1 MNKSVVTIAT
11 ATSFMLMGG
20 LAQASIRKTS
30 VKPAKLTSKSTFV
43 KGTAT
48 KSATIRLSHNHT
60 TYAYGKATNKGKFS
74 LKLKH
79 KLHNSWKYRL
89 TVSKNGYKTTTAY
102 LKISATKPASL
113 KNTNSSAVTSSTA
126 VSTASNASS
135 ANSSTNSTKT
145 AKSTTTSSATAST
158 PATSA
163 TSVTNANDSS
173 ADTHQTPAI
182 SPKEKADL
190 ATALK
195 YKAKAIELGQ
205 KASNLQRQSWMVSH
219 ILRDDVHSADYYN
232 KLDSQIN
239 DYQQKIKSLLAKSPD
254 TTSNDY
260 QTLNYHL
267 TKLQD
272 EKLQAQKDDEYP
284 KKLNELD
291 KSKVNVYRNKA
302 YQLQDQMDQD
312 TDDLSEEAVYFWAL
326 SGKIYNQYKLYLDND
341 WNDGPHTEPTIT
353 EKDAFNSLVTDINK
367 KTTDQPSVIKNELLR
382 QEKLEEQRK
391 LEEQQRVEEQQ
402 KQQKLIEQQK
412 LEEQQRVEEQQKQQK
427 LIEQQKI
434 EEQQK
439 LQEQYDKD
447 YASALEL
454 VNQYNQNTEKE
465 KPLKTR
471 ANQMSNNINAFV
483 SYDKSMLPWA
493 TEQVKDIQNALDT
506 MKKTNSNFENTSEYQ
521 NKLTVLKQN
530 QGYFDHYNQAT
541 LAYNLATKAIQGD
554 FVGYKAQ
561 YEALQK
567 KIDEIDNTN
576 NSYADQLQQL
586 QNKYRSTGLPDETD
600 ASKNIFNLYF
610 SN

>member
-11 ATSFMLMGG
+11 ATSFILMGG

-89 TVSKNGYKTTTAY
+89 TVSKKGYKTTTAY
-102 LKISATKPASL
+102 LKVSMPNPASS
-113 KNTNSSAVTSSTA
+113 KNTDSSAMTSSSS
-126 VSTASNASS
+126 VHTASNASS
-135 ANSSTNSTKT
+135 ANSSTNSTGT
-145 AKSTTTSSATAST
+145 AQSAATSSATAST

-272 EKLQAQKDDEYP
+272 EKAQAQKDDEYP

-302 YQLQDQMDQD
+302 YQLQDQMDRD
-312 TDDLSEEAVYFWAL
+312 ADDLSEEAVYFWAL

-341 WNDGPHTEPTIT
+341 WNDGPRTEPTIT

-367 KTTDQPSVIKNELLR
+367 KTADQPAIIKDELSK
-382 QEKLEEQRK
+382 QEKFEEQQK

-412 LEEQQRVEEQQKQQK
+412 LEEQQK
-427 LIEQQKI
+427 
-434 EEQQK
+434 QQK
-439 LQEQYDKD
+439 LQEQYGKD

-465 KPLKTR
+465 KPLKTE

-483 SYDKSMLPWA
+483 SYDKSMLPWV

-541 LAYNLATKAIQGD
+541 LAYNLAAKAIQGD